1 MDFEEE
7 PEVIIKVNQ
16 LFKIFGNDP
25 KRGVEHLR
33 AGRTKQEIF
42 EKTSLIVGLDDVS
55 FEIAPGERVAVVGPN
70 GAGKSTLFRVIAGVL
85 RPSSGRLTLYGGS
98 PEEHICVAFVPQRT
112 HIDLHFPVNV
122 RDVVLM
128 GRTGRLGLLRRPGR
142 ADRRM
147 VEECMELVGVA
158 DLAERRIGELSGGQQ
173 QRVFIAR
180 ALAQEAQLML
190 MDEPLTGLDVNS
202 QDEIYR
208 ILDEMRARGVTVL
221 VATHDLGQAAHCYDR
236 VMLLNRRLL
245 GIGAAE
251 EVFTSDLL
259 GQAYGERLRLADLPA
274 ALAWGDACCH
284 GEDE

>member
-1 MDFEEE
+1 ME
-7 PEVIIKVNQ
+7 
-16 LFKIFGNDP
+16 
-25 KRGVEHLR
+25 R
-33 AGRTKQEIF
+33 
-42 EKTSLIVGLDDVS
+42 LISRQSFAHDAAAPSIAAERVTVRFDGTVALDDVS

-173 QRVFIAR
+173 QRVVIAR

-251 EVFTSDLL
+251 DVFTSDLL